1 MCGIIGVLNQT
12 DQPPVEEA
20 ILRQMLEMI
29 RHRGPDGFGI
39 YRDAHIGLG
48 NARLSI
54 IDIDGGDQPIG
65 NENGSMWIVFNGEI
79 FNYVELRSLLE
90 THGHIFSTKSDTE
103 VILHLYEDFGP
114 DCLQY
119 LNGQFAIAIWDS
131 NQQKLFLARD
141 RVGIRPL
148 FYTSHRGRFI
158 FGSEIKSIL
167 AFPGIQAE
175 IDPASLK
182 QVFTYWSVQTPRSI
196 FKRINEVPPGHFALI
211 QYREIKIG
219 KYWSIDFVEET
230 HFRKSE
236 DYLEEFEDLLVDATQ
251 IRLRSDVPVG
261 AYLSGGLDSSITTA
275 IIRNYTKTHLD
286 TFSISFSDQDFDES
300 SYQHKM
306 ARFLGTDHHEILATH
321 ENIGFAFPEVVWHTE
336 VPILRTAPAPMYL
349 LSKLVHEYDY
359 KVVLTGEGA
368 DELLAG
374 YDIFK
379 EMKIRRF
386 WAKYPA
392 SQKRPLLLRRLYPDI
407 SGMGRTS
414 AFMLAFF
421 KKGLTHTTSPY
432 YSHTIRWTNTSR
444 TWRFLARDQETP
456 QGEIKPESLVLPAG
470 FDRWSPLAQAQFL
483 EITTFL
489 SPYLLS
495 SQGDRMAMGH
505 SVEGRYPFLDYRV
518 IEYCNRLPSNMKMPV
533 LIEKWL
539 LKQLG
544 KKLLPD
550 FIWQR
555 NKRPYRAPI
564 HNSFFTTPLPEY
576 VQELLSEKA
585 LQSSGY
591 FEPSAVTKLARKV
604 VSGVRMSEVED
615 MALVGILS
623 TQLVDQ
629 LFVKGFNIPTIR
641 PQKHIKVIDHVLV
654 SN

>member
-12 DQPPVEEA
+12 NQPPVEET

-39 YRDAHIGLG
+39 YRDVHIGLG

-65 NENGSMWIVFNGEI
+65 NEDGSMWIVFNGEI
-79 FNYVELRSLLE
+79 FNYIELRPQLE
-90 THGHIFSTKSDTE
+90 ARGHIFSTNSDTE

-119 LNGQFAIAIWDS
+119 LNGQFAIAIWD
-131 NQQKLFLARD
+131 NIQQRLFLARD

-148 FYTSHRGRFI
+148 FYTSHQGRFI

-167 AFPGIQAE
+167 AFPGIRAE

-196 FKRINEVPPGHFALI
+196 FKRIDEVPPGNFALV
-211 QYREIKIG
+211 QNREIKIE
-219 KYWSIDFVEET
+219 KYWSLDFTEET
-230 HFRKSE
+230 HLRKSE
-236 DYLEEFEDLLVDATQ
+236 EYIEELENLLVDATQ

-300 SYQHKM
+300 PYQRKV
-306 ARFLGTDHHEILATH
+306 AGFFGTNHHEILAAYG
-321 ENIGFAFPEVVWHTE
+321 NIGFTFPKVVWHTE
-336 VPILRTAPAPMYL
+336 VPILRTAPTPMFL
-349 LSKLVHEYDY
+349 LSKLVHECDY

-386 WAKYPA
+386 WARHPD

-407 SGMGRTS
+407 SGMGGSS

-421 KKGLTHTTSPY
+421 KKDLTHTASPY
-432 YSHTIRWTNTSR
+432 YSHALRWTNTSR
-444 TWRFLARDQETP
+444 TWRFLTRDKKTQE
-456 QGEIKPESLVLPAG
+456 GELAPSSPVLPAG
-470 FDRWSPLAQAQFL
+470 FDRWPSLGQAQFL

-505 SVEGRYPFLDYRV
+505 SVEGRYPFLDYRI

-544 KKLLPD
+544 RKLLPD

-564 HNSFFTTPLPEY
+564 HRSFFTTSPPEY
-576 VQELLSEKA
+576 IQELLSEKA

-591 FEPSAVTKLARKV
+591 FEPAAVTKLARKA
-604 VSGVRMSEVED
+604 VSGVRISEVED
-615 MALVGILS
+615 MAIVGILS

-629 LFVKGFNIPTIR
+629 LFVKGFEIPAIR
-641 PQKHIKVIDHVLV
+641 PQKHIKIINRVPV

>member
-211 QYREIKIG
+211 QCREIKIG

-432 YSHTIRWTNTSR
+432 YSHTIRWTNTSH

-591 FEPSAVTKLARKV
+591 FEPSAVTKLARKA

-629 LFVKGFNIPTIR
+629 LFVKGFNIPTIQ

>member
-29 RHRGPDGFGI
+29 RHRGPDGIGI

-54 IDIDGGDQPIG
+54 IDIGGGDQPIG
-65 NENGSMWIVFNGEI
+65 NEDGSMWIVFNGEI
-79 FNYVELRSLLE
+79 FNYVELRPLLE
-90 THGHIFSTKSDTE
+90 SRGHIFSTKSDTE

-119 LNGQFAIAIWDS
+119 LNGQFAIAIWD
-131 NQQKLFLARD
+131 NIQQRLFLARD

-148 FYTSHRGRFI
+148 FYTFHQGRFI

-182 QVFTYWSVQTPRSI
+182 QVFTYWSVQTPRTI
-196 FKRINEVPPGHFALI
+196 FKRINEVPPGHFAVI
-211 QYREIKIG
+211 QNKKIKME
-219 KYWSIDFVEET
+219 KYWSLGFAEET
-230 HFRKSE
+230 HYKKSE
-236 DYLEEFEDLLVDATQ
+236 EYLEEFENLLVDATQ

-300 SYQHKM
+300 PYQRKM
-306 ARFLGTDHHEILATH
+306 ANFLGTDHHEILTTC

-336 VPILRTAPAPMYL
+336 VPILRTAPTPMFL

-386 WAKYPA
+386 WAKDPT

-407 SGMGRTS
+407 SGMGSTS
-414 AFMLAFF
+414 AFRLSFF

-444 TWRFLARDQETP
+444 TWRFLARDQEAP
-456 QGEIKPESLVLPAG
+456 EGEITPDSLVLPAG

-518 IEYCNRLPSNMKMPV
+518 IEYCNQLPSNIKMPV

-564 HNSFFTTPLPEY
+564 HSSFFTTPPPEY

-591 FEPSAVTKLARKV
+591 FEPAAVTKLARKA

-629 LFVKGFNIPTIR
+629 LFVKGFKIPTIR
-641 PQKHIKVIDHVLV
+641 PQKHIKVIDHVPV

>member
-20 ILRQMLEMI
+20 ILRLMLETI

-39 YRDAHIGLG
+39 YRDTHIGLG

-54 IDIDGGDQPIG
+54 IDIDSGDQPIG
-65 NENGSMWIVFNGEI
+65 NEDGSMWIVFNGEI
-79 FNYVELRSLLE
+79 FNYVELRPLLE
-90 THGHIFSTKSDTE
+90 TRGHVFSTNTDTE

-119 LNGQFAIAIWDS
+119 LNGQFAIAIWD
-131 NQQKLFLARD
+131 NIQQKLFLARD

-148 FYTSHRGRFI
+148 FYTSYQGRFI

-167 AFPGIQAE
+167 AFPRIQAE
-175 IDPASLK
+175 IDPVSLK

-196 FKRINEVPPGHFALI
+196 FKSINEIPPGHFALI
-211 QYREIKIG
+211 QNREINIE
-219 KYWSIDFVEET
+219 KYWSLDFAEETPARKPEEYVEE
-230 HFRKSE
+230 
-236 DYLEEFEDLLVDATQ
+236 LENLLVDATQ

-275 IIRNYTKTHLD
+275 IIRNHTKTHLD
-286 TFSISFSDQDFDES
+286 TFSISFSDPDFDES
-300 SYQHKM
+300 SCQHQM
-306 ARFLGTDHHEILATH
+306 SNFLGTNHHEILTTY
-321 ENIGFAFPEVVWHTE
+321 ENIGEALPEVVWHAE
-336 VPILRTAPAPMYL
+336 VPILRTAPVPMFL
-349 LSKLVHEYDY
+349 LSKLVHQHDY

-386 WAKYPA
+386 WAKDPA

-407 SGMGRTS
+407 SGMGSAS

-421 KKGLTHTTSPY
+421 KKGLTHTISQY
-432 YSHTIRWTNTSR
+432 YSHALRWANTSR
-444 TWRFLARDQETP
+444 TWRFLARGQEVP
-456 QGEIKPESLVLPAG
+456 EGEIAPDFLMLPAG
-470 FDRWSPLAQAQFL
+470 FDQWSPLAQAQFL
-483 EITTFL
+483 EFTTFL

-505 SVEGRYPFLDYRV
+505 SVESRYPFLDYRV
-518 IEYCNRLPSNMKMPV
+518 IEYCSRLPSNIKMPV

-544 KKLLPD
+544 RKMLPD

-564 HNSFFTTPLPEY
+564 HRSFFTTPPPEF

-585 LQSSGY
+585 LKSSGY
-591 FEPSAVTKLARKV
+591 FEPAAVTKLARKA
-604 VSGVRMSEVED
+604 VSGVRISEVED

-623 TQLVDQ
+623 TQLVNH
-629 LFVKGFNIPTIR
+629 LFVKGFKIPTIQ
-641 PQKHIKVIDHVLV
+641 PQKHMKVINRVPV

>member
-1 MCGIIGVLNQT
+1 MCGIVGVLNLI

-20 ILRQMLEMI
+20 ILRQMLEMV
-29 RHRGPDGFGI
+29 RYRGPDGFGI
-39 YRDAHIGLG
+39 YRNAHIGLG

-54 IDIDGGDQPIG
+54 IDISSGDQPIG
-65 NENGSMWIVFNGEI
+65 NEDESMWIVFNGEI
-79 FNYVELRSLLE
+79 YNYVELRHLLE
-90 THGHIFSTKSDTE
+90 TRGHLFSTKSDTE

-114 DCLQY
+114 GCLQY
-119 LNGQFAIAIWDS
+119 LNGQFAIAIWDTI
-131 NQQKLFLARD
+131 KLTLFLARD
-141 RVGIRPL
+141 RVGVRPL
-148 FYTSHRGRFI
+148 FYTSHLGRFI

-167 AFPGIQAE
+167 AFPGLQAE
-175 IDPASLK
+175 IDPTSLK

-196 FKRINEVPPGHFALI
+196 FKGINEIPPGHFALI
-211 QYREIKIG
+211 QNREINIKE
-219 KYWSIDFVEET
+219 YWSLDFAEET
-230 HFRKSE
+230 HFKKPE
-236 DYLEEFEDLLVDATQ
+236 VYLEEFENLLLDATQ

-261 AYLSGGLDSSITTA
+261 AYLSGGLDSSILAA
-275 IIRNYTKTHLD
+275 IIRTKTKTHLD

-300 SYQHKM
+300 LYQHKM
-306 ARFLGTDHHEILATH
+306 ANFLGTDHHEILITSDD
-321 ENIGFAFPEVVWHTE
+321 IGVALPEVVWHTE
-336 VPILRTAPAPMYL
+336 VPILRTAPTPMYF
-349 LSKLVHEYDY
+349 LSKLVHEHDY
-359 KVVLTGEGA
+359 KVVMTGEGA

-386 WAKYPA
+386 WAKNPA
-392 SQKRPLLLRRLYPDI
+392 SQKRPLLLHRLYPDI
-407 SGMGRTS
+407 SGMGSTG

-444 TWRFLARDQETP
+444 TWRFLAGDLEAP
-456 QGEIKPESLVLPAG
+456 EGEITPDSIALPEG
-470 FDRWSPLAQAQFL
+470 FDQWSPLAQAQFL

-518 IEYCNRLPSNMKMPV
+518 IEFCSRLPSNMKMPV
-533 LIEKWL
+533 LNEKWL

-555 NKRPYRAPI
+555 NKHPYRAPI
-564 HNSFFTTPLPEY
+564 RSSFFTSPPPEY

-585 LQSSGY
+585 LQSGGY
-591 FEPSAVTKLARKV
+591 FESAAVTKLARKA
-604 VSGVRMSEVED
+604 VSGVRMSEAED

-623 TQLVDQ
+623 TQLVDK
-629 LFVKGFNIPTIR
+629 LFVKGFKIPTIR
-641 PQKHIKVIDHVLV
+641 PHQHTKVIDHVSVL
-654 SN
+654 N

>member
-12 DQPPVEEA
+12 DQSPVEEA
-20 ILRQMLEMI
+20 IFRRMLEMI

-39 YRDAHIGLG
+39 YRDSQCGLG

-54 IDIDGGDQPIG
+54 IDISGGDQPIG
-65 NENGSMWIVFNGEI
+65 NEDGSKWIVFNGEI
-79 FNYVELRSLLE
+79 FNYIELRILLE
-90 THGHIFSTKSDTE
+90 KRGHILSTKSDTE
-103 VILHLYEDFGP
+103 VILHLYEDLGP

-119 LNGQFAIAIWDS
+119 LNGQFAIAIWD
-131 NQQKLFLARD
+131 NIQQRLFLARD

-148 FYTSHRGRFI
+148 FYTSHQGRFI

-211 QYREIKIG
+211 QNREINIE
-219 KYWSIDFVEET
+219 KYWSVDFAEET
-230 HFRKSE
+230 HFTKSE
-236 DYLEEFEDLLVDATQ
+236 EYLEKLEDLLVEATQ

-261 AYLSGGLDSSITTA
+261 AYLSGGLDSSITSA

-300 SYQHKM
+300 PYQRKM
-306 ARFLGTDHHEILATH
+306 ANFLGTDHHEILTTY
-321 ENIGFAFPEVVWHTE
+321 ENIGFAFPDVVWHTE
-336 VPILRTAPAPMYL
+336 VPLLRTAPTPMFL

-386 WAKYPA
+386 WAKDPT
-392 SQKRPLLLRRLYPDI
+392 SQKRPSLLRRLYPDI
-407 SGMGRTS
+407 SGMGSNS
-414 AFMLAFF
+414 AFVLAFF
-421 KKGLTHTTSPY
+421 KKGLTNTTSPY

-444 TWRFLARDQETP
+444 TWRFLAGVQEAP
-456 QGEIKPESLVLPAG
+456 EGEIAPDSLVFPAG
-470 FDRWSPLAQAQFL
+470 FDRWPPLAQAQFL

-518 IEYCNRLPSNMKMPV
+518 IEYCIQLPSNMKMPV

-539 LKQLG
+539 LKRLG

-555 NKRPYRAPI
+555 NKHPYRAPI
-564 HNSFFTTPLPEY
+564 HSSFFTTPPPEY

-591 FEPSAVTKLARKV
+591 FEPAAVTKLARKA

-629 LFVKGFNIPTIR
+629 LFVKGFKIPTIR
-641 PQKHIKVIDHVLV
+641 SQKHIKVIDHVPV